1 MYVGAC
7 LQVCDITIDKAWME
21 YSALGYSGTNSGGA
35 IVIKNSEFDNN
46 QDGFDTNTQ
55 VAGDPPA
62 PQNGA
67 CPGNATSPI
76 TGTHSCWVFMH
87 NKVHDNNNPNVPKAG
102 NASEGPTGTGMT
114 VAGGRN
120 DTIMDNEF
128 SNNGAWGVL
137 FVPFPDNG
145 TPSLDQTCAGSGGH
159 ELAGF
164 GCVLDPEGN
173 ALIGNTFSHNGF
185 FGNPSN
191 SDFGQI
197 VINAHLP
204 RNCFSNNTAPN
215 GSAPPNLEQ
224 TQPTC
229 GPLTTVANTGG
240 PLLAQV
246 LCDTGNGACP
256 AGSKYPQSTG
266 VVMHPLPKSLETM
279 PNPCDGVP
287 ANAWCVDGHPA

>member
-1 MYVGAC
+1 M
-7 LQVCDITIDKAWME
+7 
-21 YSALGYSGTNSGGA
+21 
-35 IVIKNSEFDNN
+35 
-46 QDGFDTNTQ
+46 
-55 VAGDPPA
+55 
-62 PQNGA
+62 
-67 CPGNATSPI
+67 SPI
-76 TGTHSCWVFMH
+76 THTHSCWVFMH

-114 VAGGRN
+114 ISGGRN
-120 DTIMDNEF
+120 DTVMDNEF
-128 SNNGAWGVL
+128 SSNGAWGVL
-137 FVPFPDNG
+137 FVPFPDSG

-159 ELAGF
+159 PLPGF

-191 SDFGQI
+191 GDYGQI

-204 RNCFSNNTAPN
+204 QNCYSKNTAPN

-229 GPLTTVANTGG
+229 GPLTTAANTGG
-240 PLLAQV
+240 SLLAQV
-246 LCDTGNGACP
+246 LCDTGNGTCP
-256 AGSKYPQSTG
+256 AGTKYPQTTG
-266 VVMHPLPKSLETM
+266 VVMHPLPKTLGSM

-287 ANAWCVDGHPA
+287 TNAWCPNGHPG